1 MTEYLLIILV
11 TFVIIY
17 ALIKGCAINININV
31 KQEFSQEDRALLED
45 LYNSKGDLKNS
56 SEDAQSSLDEIVKTV
71 NAIMLG
77 DEEQVNGN

>member
-17 ALIKGCAINININV
+17 ALIKGCSINVNISV

-45 LYNSKGDLKNS
+45 LFNKDGDFKDDTNDVQ
-56 SEDAQSSLDEIVKTV
+56 ESLDELVKSINSV
-71 NAIMLG
+71 MLG
-77 DEEQVNGN
+77 DEEQING